1 MWKKRFLI
9 ILLRKKK
16 EIGSD
21 IKIFSFFDGVGRL
34 DLGFQY
40 AGYEIVFVN
49 EFKQQFMNSYCY
61 ARRICNY
68 NQPIYGCRVN
78 DINYYLD
85 DMGEQILQH
94 YIDNERQNNEL
105 IGFIGWPLC
114 LDFSVGG
121 KTREKM
127 GNWQRVI
134 LI

>member
-1 MWKKRFLI
+1 M
-9 ILLRKKK
+9 
-16 EIGSD
+16 
-21 IKIFSFFDGVGRL
+21 
-34 DLGFQY
+34 
-40 AGYEIVFVN
+40 FVN
-49 EFKQQFMNSYCY
+49 EFKQQCMNSYCY